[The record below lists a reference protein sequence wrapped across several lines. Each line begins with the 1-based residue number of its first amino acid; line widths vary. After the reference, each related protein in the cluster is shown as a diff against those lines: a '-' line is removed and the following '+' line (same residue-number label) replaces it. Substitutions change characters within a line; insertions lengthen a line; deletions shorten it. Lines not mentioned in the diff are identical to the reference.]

1 MSRLLLLALGAALAG
16 CSAYRLGGGEA
27 AQRDVE
33 VRPVRNA
40 TPRPGT
46 HAALDQAL
54 RAALASDARLRVRDG
69 GAALETEVVGYERVS
84 AARRA
89 NDAVLDQAFR
99 VTLTVRCT
107 LRSADGRRTLFKD
120 RLFSASGVLASE
132 GDLAGEESRLL
143 PRLCAEV
150 SAQVRDA
157 AIGSW

>member
-1 MSRLLLLALGAALAG
+1 MRVAALALLAACLSG
-16 CSAYRLGGGEA
+16 CSAYRLGGEPA
-27 AQRDVE
+27 LRDIE

-54 RAALASDARLRVRDG
+54 RAALASDARLRVRAG
-69 GAALETEVVGYERVS
+69 GAPLEAEVVAFQRAG
-84 AARRA
+84 AARQA
-89 NDAVLDQAFR
+89 DDAVLDQAFR

-107 LRSADGRRTLFKD
+107 LRSADGRRTLFRD
-120 RLFSASGVLASE
+120 RDFSSSGILAAT

-150 SAQVRDA
+150 AAQVRDA
-157 AIGSW
+157 AIGAW